1 MTIGD
6 GDLAAP
12 HRDRWAEEP
21 GASAAPAP
29 PLPRRLVG
37 AAGEALLAERERWL
51 LWLPVFLGLGVGLYF
66 LLPVEPPPWLGA
78 AGLVLG
84 LGLGLGAGALGRRR
98 LPLLLVGSAA
108 AAVALGFAATA
119 WRSHWVAAPVLA
131 KRLGPVV
138 ITGRV
143 VEANVYTPGL
153 RLVLERLDIDG
164 LDAAETP
171 RKVRVVV
178 RAGSAPDQPLW
189 PGRWVRLRAVL
200 YPPPAPAAPG
210 AFDFARR
217 AYFQGLGGVGY
228 AISRARLV
236 SAPEGQGGGGFPAW
250 MGARRQAVAVRVRA
264 AIAGP
269 PGAIAAALMTG
280 KRGAIPKDVLEAVR
294 DSGLAHLL
302 AISGLH
308 IGLVAGLIFF
318 AVRGGLA
325 LAEGVALRYPIKK
338 WAALAAALG
347 AFAYLM
353 LTGATVPTQRAF
365 LMLSLVM
372 LAVALDRTAISM
384 RLVAWAAA
392 AVLLLAPESL
402 LGPSFQMSFAAV
414 VALVAAYELLAQR
427 LGAWRAN
434 QGWARRAALYLVA
447 VAITTVVAGWATAPF
462 AFYHFNRVVVFG
474 LAANLVAVPLTALW
488 IMPWAMAA
496 YALMPLGLE
505 ALALRPMGWGIE
517 GVIGVAETVAGWPG
531 AVQLFPAMPAF
542 GIVLV
547 SGGGLWLCLWRG
559 RWRLL
564 GVLAIAAGLVTP
576 GLGRGPDVLVDGSGR
591 LFAARAESGAL
602 MLSSGR
608 AARVTGEIWLRRAG
622 QRQAAPWPELGAS
635 TDGRLSC
642 DPLACL
648 YRARG
653 QVVAL
658 VRDPRALAE
667 DCRVADVVVSLVP
680 VRRPCQARVVVD
692 RFDLWRHG
700 GHALWLEGDGARVET
715 VAEVRGRRPWSRPP
729 G

>member
-1 MTIGD
+1 MAITT
-6 GDLAAP
+6 
-12 HRDRWAEEP
+12 
-21 GASAAPAP
+21 
-29 PLPRRLVG
+29 LV
-37 AAGEALLAERERWL
+37 
-51 LWLPVFLGLGVGLYF
+51 
-66 LLPVEPPPWLGA
+66 
-78 AGLVLG
+78 
-84 LGLGLGAGALGRRR
+84 
-98 LPLLLVGSAA
+98 
-108 AAVALGFAATA
+108 
-119 WRSHWVAAPVLA
+119 
-131 KRLGPVV
+131 
-138 ITGRV
+138 
-143 VEANVYTPGL
+143 
-153 RLVLERLDIDG
+153 
-164 LDAAETP
+164 
-171 RKVRVVV
+171 
-178 RAGSAPDQPLW
+178 AGSA
-189 PGRWVRLRAVL
+189 
-200 YPPPAPAAPG
+200 
-210 AFDFARR
+210 
-217 AYFQGLGGVGY
+217 
-228 AISRARLV
+228 
-236 SAPEGQGGGGFPAW
+236 
-250 MGARRQAVAVRVRA
+250 
-264 AIAGP
+264 
-269 PGAIAAALMTG
+269 
-280 KRGAIPKDVLEAVR
+280 
-294 DSGLAHLL
+294 
-302 AISGLH
+302 
-308 IGLVAGLIFF
+308 
-318 AVRGGLA
+318 
-325 LAEGVALRYPIKK
+325 
-338 WAALAAALG
+338 
-347 AFAYLM
+347 
-353 LTGATVPTQRAF
+353 
-365 LMLSLVM
+365 
-372 LAVALDRTAISM
+372 
-384 RLVAWAAA
+384 
-392 AVLLLAPESL
+392 
-402 LGPSFQMSFAAV
+402 
-414 VALVAAYELLAQR
+414 
-427 LGAWRAN
+427 
-434 QGWARRAALYLVA
+434 
-447 VAITTVVAGWATAPF
+447 TAPY

-608 AARVTGEIWLRRAG
+608 AARVAGEIWLRRAG
-622 QRQAAPWPELGAS
+622 QRQAAPWPALGAS
-635 TDGRLSC
+635 ADGRLSC

-648 YRARG
+648 YRSRG